1 MEDKIRVIVKEF
13 GKPAEIREIKNDYQT
28 IKSIIG
34 DSIDFMQVDCLNGV
48 NVIVDDE
55 MLLKVELKANFAV
68 PHNDN
73 VVFGT
78 CIICG
83 NGDEDFSS
91 LTDEQI
97 KLIKEYINE
106 FEIPDGIDMHEIN
119 QFELAMDLIKEK
131 QVEYDSKRYEEEM

>member
-1 MEDKIRVIVKEF
+1 M
-13 GKPAEIREIKNDYQT
+13 GKVPSWFKQDYEP
-28 IKSIIG
+28 II
-34 DSIDFMQVDCLNGV
+34 DNSIDIMQIDCLNGA
-48 NVIVDDE
+48 NIIVDDE
-55 MLLKVELKANFAV
+55 MLLKPELKANFAV

-106 FEIPDGIDMHEIN
+106 FEIPDGIDMHETN